1 MNLPNGCSVFEVN
14 IFPPNWNT
22 RKADI
27 SLVWYINFYF
37 RDPRYLNQFLNGKYV
52 FKKSGLNRLKTLYEK
67 QRTIAMMRKVMVEQL
82 ENGYNPFDKS
92 GPVIIKI
99 APIVRA
105 EPEVIIQVIPSTPF
119 IKAFRFSLTRSSN
132 VKETLK
138 DTESALRKLEAAA

>member
-37 RDPRYLNQFLNGKYV
+37 SDPRYLNQFLNGKYV

-82 ENGYNPFDKS
+82 ENGYNPFDNT
-92 GPVIIKI
+92 G
-99 APIVRA
+99 AVRINVA
-105 EPEVIIQVIPSTPF
+105 RVLVEEEPEVIT
-119 IKAFRFSLTRSSN
+119 
-132 VKETLK
+132 
-138 DTESALRKLEAAA
+138 